1 MIMRENCYFGLS
13 AADDAG
19 KHYYKWFYVG
29 ILIRA
34 DNKKQTKIKNR
45 LLIIILNQ
53 FHSFNSENLGV

>member
-1 MIMRENCYFGLS
+1 MLENYYFGLS

-45 LLIIILNQ
+45 LLITILNR
-53 FHSFNSENLGV
+53 FHSFNSENLSV

>member
-1 MIMRENCYFGLS
+1 MRENCYFGLS

-29 ILIRA
+29 ILIRS

-45 LLIIILNQ
+45 VLIIILNQ

>member
-1 MIMRENCYFGLS
+1 MIMRENYSFGLS

-45 LLIIILNQ
+45 LLITILNR
-53 FHSFNSENLGV
+53 FHSFNSENLSV